1 MTIQDLIQI
10 HFWITLIKRYNN
22 NNTTGGWMILLIFW
36 LSLITGT
43 LIAMLTGY
51 IFTSLFLFLI
61 FGISVAYNF
70 TK

>member
-1 MTIQDLIQI
+1 MA
-10 HFWITLIKRYNN
+10 
-22 NNTTGGWMILLIFW
+22 LLILW

-43 LIAMLTGY
+43 LISMLTGY
-51 IFTSLFLFLI
+51 IFLSLFLFLI